1 MTTAGHIIN
10 PGQYTQVGL
19 NLYDEDT
26 ADKAATLSQQLAS
39 ADVIIISSQRLL
51 RSIPKLPDRYPMTT
65 RYYELLF
72 QGKLG
77 FTLAA
82 TFENSPNLAGYR
94 LDDTT
99 ADESF
104 SVYDHPPVWIF
115 TRSGPDMTADQIKAT
130 LTDGVTLPGVPTR
143 PGRSKSLLLDQASRR
158 QRGRGAA
165 RRPVLREQPAE
176 SDSAAL
182 VAARR
187 RAARPVG
194 VPAGFQRLPRT
205 A

>member
-1 MTTAGHIIN
+1 
-10 PGQYTQVGL
+10 
-19 NLYDEDT
+19 
-26 ADKAATLSQQLAS
+26 
-39 ADVIIISSQRLL
+39 
-51 RSIPKLPDRYPMTT
+51 MTT

-115 TRSGPDMTADQIKAT
+115 TRTGPAMTADQIKTT
-130 LTDGVTLPGVPTR
+130 LTDGVTLPGGPERAPARRSRCCSIRRRKTPTR
-143 PGRSKSLLLDQASRR
+143 
-158 QRGRGAA
+158 A
-165 RRPVLREQPAE
+165 RRPSASQFPANSLPNQIPLIWWLLIVELLGLVAFPLAFSAFPGLRERGWGLEQAAG
-176 SDSAAL
+176 AAL
-182 VAARR
+182 SWPTRSGCR
-187 RAARPVG
+187 RACACCPSTRG
-194 VPAGFQRLPRT
+194 RYGSYSGFC
-205 A
+205 